1 MSQDEK
7 FEFESVQDCRTI
19 QKYLQALQDGFDQG
33 RLVLSADGA
42 EIVLHPAG
50 YVKFEV
56 TVKKKGPEN
65 KLAIKVGWK
74 DRGDQTAQSGTISIS
89 S

>member
-19 QKYLQALQDGFDQG
+19 QKCLQALQEGFDQG
-33 RLVLSADGA
+33 RLVLSAEGS

-50 YVKFEV
+50 FMKFEV

-65 KLAIKVGWK
+65 KLTIKVGWK
-74 DRGDQTAQSGTISIS
+74 DRGDQTAEPGAISIS

>member
-19 QKYLQALQDGFDQG
+19 QKYLQALLEGFDQG
-33 RLVLSADGA
+33 RLVLSAEGS
-42 EIVLHPAG
+42 EIVLHPTG
-50 YVKFEV
+50 YMKFEV
-56 TVKKKGPEN
+56 TVKKKGQEN

-74 DRGDQTAQSGTISIS
+74 DRDDQAAESGTISIS